1 MRIEDVEAA
10 GREIISI
17 IGDYTRQPHREML
30 IDPILYAYLRG
41 RFTSIARQHHV
52 SVYGSNRPRRID
64 FRKGGSNPVVLELAV
79 RPPTGGGHLL
89 GGQNASELRKL
100 CKVSK
105 TQARLRALLLIDLY
119 GTHYLKADLKA
130 SFDLINAGPGKFT
143 RSAVRVV
150 YVHRNNT
157 FNFAWNPFK

>member
-1 MRIEDVEAA
+1 MRIDDIEAA

-17 IGDYTRQPHREML
+17 VGDYTKQPHREML
-30 IDPILYAYLRG
+30 IDPILYGYLKG

-52 SVYGSNRPRRID
+52 RVYGSNRPRRID

-89 GGQNASELRKL
+89 GGQNVSELRKL

-119 GTHYLKADLKA
+119 ARYYLRDDLKA
-130 SFDLINAGPGKFT
+130 SFDAINAGPGKFT
-143 RSAVRVV
+143 RSSVRVV
-150 YVHRNNT
+150 YVHRRNA
-157 FNFAWNPFK
+157 FNFAWNPYK